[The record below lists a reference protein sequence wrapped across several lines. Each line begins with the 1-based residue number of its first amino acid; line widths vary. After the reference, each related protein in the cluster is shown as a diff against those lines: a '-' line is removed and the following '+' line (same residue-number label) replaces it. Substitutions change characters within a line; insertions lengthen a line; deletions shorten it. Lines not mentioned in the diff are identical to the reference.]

1 MDLAETIIP
10 RSDQI
15 NSEDLLTGPRTITIT
30 AVKRGTDEQP
40 VDIVTAEFGPA
51 RPYKPSKTMRRVLV
65 AAWGTDAQAYVGRRL
80 VIYRDP
86 EITFGKD
93 KVGGIRISAMS
104 DISARLSVALTV
116 TRGRRAPFTVE
127 PLPDAPA
134 AITAEDAA
142 DFEHRIAE
150 ASSTRELDAIG
161 RDLKARDLGSHRAH
175 LQSAWADRRKA
186 IKEPVPTPQTSDAA
200 VGEPEATSGEVHPPE
215 TAGAAAASDPPTAAS
230 MATPQQLKRLNAIRQ
245 AEKWEADDEWHAYVQ
260 ALTGTE
266 VAADGL
272 TEAQAQAVIDE
283 FGADQ

>member
-116 TRGRRAPFTVE
+116 TRGRRAPFIVE
-127 PLPDAPA
+127 PLPSAG
-134 AITAEDAA
+134 ITVADAA
-142 DFEHRIAE
+142 DFERRIAD
-150 ASSTRELDAIG
+150 ASTIQALDAIG
-161 RDLKARDLGSHRAH
+161 RDLKARDLGSHRGH
-175 LQSAWADRRKA
+175 LQSAWKDRR
-186 IKEPVPTPQTSDAA
+186 AA
-200 VGEPEATSGEVHPPE
+200 VTSSVSSPQKED
-215 TAGAAAASDPPTAAS
+215 AGKAEAAADVAPAEPPPADVT

-245 AEKWEADDEWHAYVQ
+245 AEKWEADDDWRAYVQ
-260 ALTGTE
+260 ALTATE
-266 VAADGL
+266 VAADGQL
-272 TEAQAQAVIDE
+272 TEAQAQTVIDE

>member
-104 DISARLSVALTV
+104 DISARLSVALMV
-116 TRGRRAPFTVE
+116 TRGRRAPFIVE
-127 PLPDAPA
+127 PLPSAG
-134 AITAEDAA
+134 ITVADAA
-142 DFEHRIAE
+142 DFERRIAD
-150 ASSTRELDAIG
+150 ASTIQALDAIG
-161 RDLKARDLGSHRAH
+161 RDLKARDLGSHRGH
-175 LQSAWADRRKA
+175 LQSAWKDRR
-186 IKEPVPTPQTSDAA
+186 AA
-200 VGEPEATSGEVHPPE
+200 VTSSVSSPQKED
-215 TAGAAAASDPPTAAS
+215 AGKAEAAADVAPAEPPPADVT

-245 AEKWEADDEWHAYVQ
+245 AEKWEADDDWRAYVQ
-260 ALTGTE
+260 ALTATE
-266 VAADGL
+266 VAADGQL
-272 TEAQAQAVIDE
+272 TEAQAQTVIDE

>member
-116 TRGRRAPFTVE
+116 TRGRRAPFIVE
-127 PLPDAPA
+127 PLPSAG
-134 AITAEDAA
+134 ITAADAA
-142 DFEHRIAE
+142 DFERRIAD
-150 ASSTRELDAIG
+150 ANTIQDLDAIG
-161 RDLKARDLGSHRAH
+161 RDLKARDLGSHRGH
-175 LQSAWADRRKA
+175 LQSAWKDRR
-186 IKEPVPTPQTSDAA
+186 AA
-200 VGEPEATSGEVHPPE
+200 VTSSVSSPQKED
-215 TAGAAAASDPPTAAS
+215 AGKAEAAADVAPAEPSPADVT

-245 AEKWEADDEWHAYVQ
+245 AEKWEADDEWRAYVQ
-260 ALTGTE
+260 ALTGAE
-266 VAADGL
+266 VAADGQL
-272 TEAQAQAVIDE
+272 TETQAQAVIDE

>member
-40 VDIVTAEFGPA
+40 VDIVTAEFGPG

-116 TRGRRAPFTVE
+116 TRGRRAPFIVE
-127 PLPDAPA
+127 PLPSTG
-134 AITAEDAA
+134 ITAADAA
-142 DFEHRIAE
+142 DFERRIAD
-150 ASSTRELDAIG
+150 ASTIQDLDAIG
-161 RDLKARDLGSHRAH
+161 RDLKARDLGSHRGH
-175 LQSAWADRRKA
+175 LQSAWKDRR
-186 IKEPVPTPQTSDAA
+186 AA
-200 VGEPEATSGEVHPPE
+200 VTSSVSSPQKED
-215 TAGAAAASDPPTAAS
+215 AGKAEAAADVAPAEPPPADVT

-245 AEKWEADDEWHAYVQ
+245 AEKWEADDEWHAYIQ

-266 VAADGL
+266 VAADGQL

>member
-40 VDIVTAEFGPA
+40 VDIVTAEFGPG

-116 TRGRRAPFTVE
+116 TRGRRAPFIVE
-127 PLPDAPA
+127 PLPSTG
-134 AITAEDAA
+134 ITAADAA
-142 DFEHRIAE
+142 DFERRIAD
-150 ASSTRELDAIG
+150 ASTIQDLDAIG
-161 RDLKARDLGSHRAH
+161 RDLKARDLGSHRGH
-175 LQSAWADRRKA
+175 LQSAWKDRR
-186 IKEPVPTPQTSDAA
+186 AA
-200 VGEPEATSGEVHPPE
+200 VTSSVSSPQKED
-215 TAGAAAASDPPTAAS
+215 AGKAEAASDVAPAEPPPAAVA

-245 AEKWEADDEWHAYVQ
+245 AEKWEADDEWLAYIQ

-266 VAADGL
+266 VAADGQL

>member
-1 MDLAETIIP
+1 MDLAETIVP
-10 RSDQI
+10 RSDQL
-15 NSEDLLTGPRTITIT
+15 NAEDLLSGPRTITIT

-40 VDIVTAEFGPA
+40 VNIVTAEFGPG

-65 AAWGTDAQAYVGRRL
+65 AAWGSDAQAYVGRRL

-104 DISARLSVALTV
+104 DISTRLSVALTV
-116 TRGRRAPFTVE
+116 TRGRRAPFIVE
-127 PLPDAPA
+127 PLPDAPT
-134 AITAEDAA
+134 AITTADVA
-142 DFEHRIAE
+142 DFERRIAD
-150 ASSTRELDAIG
+150 ASTIQALDAIG
-161 RDLKARDLGSHRAH
+161 RDLKARDLGSHRGH
-175 LQSAWADRRKA
+175 LQSAWADRRKV
-186 IKEPVPTPQTSDAA
+186 IKEPSDIPPKPIQENVTPEPNVSENAAPASENDAVA
-200 VGEPEATSGEVHPPE
+200 
-215 TAGAAAASDPPTAAS
+215 

-245 AEKWEADDEWHAYVQ
+245 AEKWEADDEWHAYIQ

-266 VAADGL
+266 VAADGQL